1 MGGGPLRTFR
11 NMAKPPA
18 RPHPTTAPLPGR
30 RLPIALRVPRDPGYS
45 ALRRAARAALVIPP
59 AFAFADLV
67 LGEPQSVIFVMFG
80 CFSLLVMSDFG
91 GQRRP
96 RAVAYLSATLVGAVL
111 VAIGTLV
118 STSPWL
124 AAILM
129 LLVGFAISFS
139 RVFGGYVAGGNLGM
153 LLAFVIA
160 VSIPAP
166 TDAIPARVGGWAM
179 AGLVATAA
187 AVALWPQLER
197 VTAYHLAAK
206 ALKAI
211 ADLVEGLRLPD
222 GERLMLV
229 ARQEV
234 EAARQGYGSMT
245 KRPTGPARRDRA
257 FVQLLIEVDRVV
269 QVIER
274 PFTDHHP
281 VVRPNLVEGDQLID
295 SVVSALRASAGVL
308 TGGPQPDLHAIEV
321 ARERHR
327 VARDRW
333 AAEQLG
339 AGRPAEDVLDG
350 LDFDDTV
357 RVVSYLTF
365 SMARNAITA
374 AGARSDPADT
384 TVSVLR
390 TVRTHL
396 ESPSTVLQGSLRVA
410 IGLAVAVWVARTF
423 GFSHGFWVVLGTIQ
437 VLRSNALG
445 TGRTIALAVLGNAI
459 GVAIGG
465 LFALVAGNHPALM
478 WAAFPIA
485 VFGAAYAATT
495 IGFMLSQ
502 AAFTINLIVVFNL
515 ISPAGWQV
523 GLVRIEDLAVGAAI
537 SLLVGLVL
545 WPQGARRELVRALG
559 DAYRGIV
566 AYLDQRFDRLL
577 GFAPAGDPDLSR
589 EAAVRARDRTDAA
602 FETFLTERG
611 GGSFDQETAAF
622 LLSSANQANLAGDLL
637 GVIAGAMGYSA
648 SDCAE
653 GALEVREQ
661 VKALLGAYRG
671 IADSLS
677 LSPSAA
683 PGAEMSSAVLR
694 QAELGC
700 LRRWQSDA
708 GAGRGAMAVVMA
720 GEWAQ
725 SLAHLEADLEGAVST
740 AVEAARRPWWR

>member
-1 MGGGPLRTFR
+1 
-11 NMAKPPA
+11 MAKAPA
-18 RPHPTTAPLPGR
+18 RPDLTTAQSLAR
-30 RLPIALRVPRDPGYS
+30 RLPVALGVPRDPGYS
-45 ALRRAARAALVIPP
+45 ALRRAARAAIVIPL

-91 GQRRP
+91 GHRRP
-96 RAVAYLSATLVGAVL
+96 RAVAYLGATLVGGLL
-111 VAIGTLV
+111 VAVGTLV

-129 LLVGFAISFS
+129 LVVGFVISFS
-139 RVFGGYVAGGNLGM
+139 RVFGGYVAAANLGM

-160 VSIPAP
+160 VSIPAS
-166 TDAIPARVGGWAM
+166 TDAIPARVGGWSM

-197 VTAYHLAAK
+197 VAANHLAAK
-206 ALKAI
+206 ALQAV
-211 ADLVEGLRLPD
+211 ADLVEGLRMPD
-222 GERLMLV
+222 GERGWAPLIEL
-229 ARQEV
+229 ARKQV
-234 EAARQGYGSMT
+234 EAARHGYGLMA

-257 FVQLLIEVDRVV
+257 FAELLIEVDRVV

-274 PFTDHHP
+274 PFTDDHP
-281 VVRPNLVEGDQLID
+281 VVRPNLIEGDQLVD
-295 SVVSALRASAGVL
+295 SVVSALRAGAGVL
-308 TGGPQPDLHAIEV
+308 TGGPEPDLQAIEV

-327 VARDRW
+327 IARDRW
-333 AAEQLG
+333 AAEQLR
-339 AGRPAEDVLDG
+339 AGRPAEEVLDG
-350 LDFDDTV
+350 IDFEDTL

-365 SMARNAITA
+365 ALARNAITA
-374 AGARSDPADT
+374 AGAKPDPADT
-384 TVSVLR
+384 AVNVLR

-410 IGLAVAVWVARTF
+410 IGLAIAVWVARTF
-423 GFSHGFWVVLGTIQ
+423 DFSHAFWVVLGTIQ

-445 TGRTIALAVLGNAI
+445 TGRTVALAVLGNAI
-459 GVAIGG
+459 GVAVGG
-465 LFALVAGNHPALM
+465 LFALLAGNHPALM

-523 GLVRIEDLAVGAAI
+523 GLVRIEDLIVGAVI
-537 SLLVGLVL
+537 SLLVGLLL

-559 DAYRGIV
+559 NTYRGIV

-577 GFAPAGDPDLSR
+577 GFEPAGDSDVSR
-589 EAAVRARDRTDAA
+589 QAAVRGLDRADEA

-611 GGSFDQETAAF
+611 GGSFDQGTAAF
-622 LLSSANQANLAGDLL
+622 LLSSANHAILAGDLL

-648 SDCAE
+648 SGCSE
-653 GALEVREQ
+653 GARATRASQ
-661 VKALLGAYRG
+661 G
-671 IADSLS
+671 S
-677 LSPSAA
+677 
-683 PGAEMSSAVLR
+683 
-694 QAELGC
+694 
-700 LRRWQSDA
+700 
-708 GAGRGAMAVVMA
+708 GRGVPRNCGQPQPVTVRGAPLSNVRRRAPPGRA
-720 GEWAQ
+720 RLPPP
-725 SLAHLEADLEGAVST
+725 LAI
-740 AVEAARRPWWR
+740 RRRRGPRGDGCRDGR

>member
-1 MGGGPLRTFR
+1 
-11 NMAKPPA
+11 MAKAPA
-18 RPHPTTAPLPGR
+18 RPNLTTAQSLGL
-30 RLPIALRVPRDPGYS
+30 RLPVALRVPRDPGYS
-45 ALRRAARAALVIPP
+45 ALRRAARAALVIPL

-80 CFSLLVMSDFG
+80 CFSLLVIADFG

-96 RAVAYLSATLVGAVL
+96 RAVAYLGATLVGALL

-118 STSPWL
+118 SSSPWL
-124 AAILM
+124 AAVVM
-129 LLVGFAISFS
+129 LLVGFVISFS
-139 RVFGGYVAGGNLGM
+139 RVFGGYVAAANLGM

-166 TDAIPARVGGWAM
+166 AGDVPARVGGWAM
-179 AGLVATAA
+179 AGLVSTAA

-197 VTAYHLAAK
+197 VTAYHLAARS
-206 ALKAI
+206 LQAI

-222 GERLMLV
+222 GESGWPRLM
-229 ARQEV
+229 
-234 EAARQGYGSMT
+234 EAATKQVDEARHGYGSMT

-269 QVIER
+269 QVVAR
-274 PFTDHHP
+274 PFTDYHP
-281 VVRPNLVEGDQLID
+281 VERPNLVEGAQLID

-308 TGGPQPDLHAIEV
+308 TGGAEPDLQAIEV
-321 ARERHR
+321 AREQHR

-333 AAEQLG
+333 AAEQLH
-339 AGRPAEDVLDG
+339 AGRPVEEVLDG
-350 LDFDDTV
+350 LDFEDTV

-365 SMARNAITA
+365 ALARNAITA
-374 AGARSDPADT
+374 AGAKSDPADT
-384 TVSVLR
+384 AVSVLR

-445 TGRTIALAVLGNAI
+445 TGRTIALAVLGNAM

-545 WPQGARRELVRALG
+545 WPQGARRELVRGVG
-559 DAYRGIV
+559 DAYGGIV

-577 GFAPAGDPDLSR
+577 GYAPAGDPDLSR
-589 EAAVRARDRTDAA
+589 QAAVRARDRTDAA

-622 LLSSANQANLAGDLL
+622 LLSSANQAILAGDLL
-637 GVIAGAMGYSA
+637 GVIAGAMGYSG
-648 SDCAE
+648 SGCEE
-653 GALEVREQ
+653 GAREVRQQ
-661 VKALLGAYRG
+661 VKALLEAYRG

-677 LSPSAA
+677 LLPSVA
-683 PGAEMSSAVLR
+683 PGVEMSSAALR
-694 QAELGC
+694 EAELSC
-700 LRRWQSDA
+700 LRRWQADA

-725 SLAHLEADLEGAVST
+725 SLAHLETDLEGAVSA
-740 AVEAARRPWWR
+740 AVVAARKPWWR